1 MKLERISHFC
11 GRYSLIAVVVICLLV
26 WAGSSFGVTL
36 QATRS
41 EAMGGTRTAFPDEA
55 SVVFLNPAAISNID
69 ETLFYSDYSNN
80 RIREVKAA
88 FVVPLEKLGIGLS
101 LCSRRNDENEAADY
115 IAAGVSKIIFSG
127 TPDTYIEIGANFRIE
142 RFAFDFY
149 SGCSACGKTRLS
161 ESDVTGDIGI
171 ILRPLPVVSFRYID
185 ERVRK
190 TDKLDYD
197 SDIIGEKGRRV
208 GATLYLRDKLVV
220 SWGREYRDSSVIN
233 HYGFCLKTGVP
244 LELMAGFSGGEI
256 SGGARLKWGFLRVS
270 FAFSQ
275 DGKEGIHQRISF
287 EIAPGQF
294 SSGIAE

>member
-1 MKLERISHFC
+1 MKLELISHFC
-11 GRYSLIAVVVICLLV
+11 GKYSLIAVVVICLLV
-26 WAGSSFGVTL
+26 WAGSSSGVTMET
-36 QATRS
+36 TRS
-41 EAMGGTRTAFPDEA
+41 EAMGGTRTSFPDEA
-55 SVVFLNPAAISNID
+55 SVVFLNPAAISNVYK
-69 ETLFYSDYSNN
+69 TLFYSDYSNN

-88 FVVPLEKLGIGLS
+88 FAVPLEKLGIGLS
-101 LCSRRNDENEAADY
+101 LCSRRNDENEVADY
-115 IAAGVSKIIFSG
+115 IAVGVSKMIFSG

-161 ESDVTGDIGI
+161 DSDVTGDIGI
-171 ILRPLPVVSFRYID
+171 ILRPLPLVSFRYID
-185 ERVRK
+185 EKARK

-208 GATLYLRDKLVV
+208 GATLHLRDKLVV
-220 SWGREYRDSSVIN
+220 SWEREYRDSSVIN

-244 LELMAGFSGGEI
+244 LELMGGFSGGAI

-294 SSGIAE
+294 SGGTIE